1 MAIKCLKLNK
11 KTSFMSRKRKW
22 KKFFMVSREINRSLS
37 VILLFVFA
45 VASFFSFFNLAGA
58 VGKFINHYYS
68 ILFGLGKYFFAG
80 LLLMLSFFLYWHNY
94 KNNRVNLRF
103 THYFGAFLL
112 MFSTCGLA
120 TYWVWLK
127 LPVADVGA
135 LIDKIAVYQGG
146 GYLGFVSMIILVK
159 SIGNILTAIILTT
172 LLIVSLML
180 TLQMSL
186 NQLIKKTYI
195 LEWLA
200 KGIWWF
206 LVSLGGL
213 FVTIG
218 QGIKNLFTSKKAA
231 VEEEAEE
238 ELSDDLDFDAEQEPA
253 VMEMTNR
260 KLDPELMA
268 SNAEVLD
275 LNDAADEDLEEADE
289 EASEAD
295 DQLSSDEE
303 IVGVPVY
310 EASDNQLLKKNQFE
324 IDDNEV
330 LFPYQT
336 DEILNYEQSLG
347 LDILDKQSAKPQNED
362 IKTRSQQIKKTL
374 QNFGI
379 DVEMKD
385 IKVGPVV
392 TQFSVKPAEG
402 IKLSRITAL
411 QDDLSL
417 ALSAYPLRIEA
428 PIPGKP
434 YVGLEV
440 PNKQTSI
447 VRLKPMMESEEYT
460 NRKNNLQIALG
471 QDVAGKTWFADI
483 SKMPHLLVAGQ
494 TGSGKSVCLN
504 AIIVSLLYQNQPSDL
519 RFVMVDP
526 KRVELT
532 LYNGIPHLLTP
543 VITDVPRTL
552 NAFKWTVSEMERR
565 YTILSKFGKRD
576 IASYNTIA
584 KEKMPYLV
592 FIIDELS
599 DIMLTAGR
607 DVEAYIVRL
616 TQMARA
622 VGIHLIIATQRP
634 SVNVITGLIKANI
647 PARIAFSVAS
657 NTDSR
662 TILDKAGAEKLLGKG
677 DMLFQD
683 PSESE
688 PRRIQGVYIS
698 DEEVKRISL
707 TLKENLEVPI
717 SYQDEIVNN
726 DTGHEIN
733 ASDKTFGGIGDVNG
747 DDPLY
752 QQAVEIVYQTK
763 KASASYLQRR
773 LRIGFTRAA
782 RLIDLME
789 ENGVVGPAQGAKP
802 REILNE
808 QISSDTINK

>member
-1 MAIKCLKLNK
+1 
-11 KTSFMSRKRKW
+11 MSRKRKW

-45 VASFFSFFNLAGA
+45 VVSFFSFFNLAGA
-58 VGKFINHYYS
+58 VGKFIDHYYS
-68 ILFGLGKYFFAG
+68 ILFGLGKYFFAA
-80 LLLMLSFFLYWHNY
+80 LLLLLSFFLYWHNY

-127 LPVADVGA
+127 LPVPDVGT

-159 SIGNILTAIILTT
+159 SIGNILTGIILTT
-172 LLIVSLML
+172 LLVISLML

-186 NQLIKKTYI
+186 NQLIKKTYVI
-195 LEWLA
+195 EWLA

-206 LVSLGGL
+206 LVSVGGL
-213 FVTIG
+213 FMTIFS
-218 QGIKNLFTSKKAA
+218 GIKNLFTSKKSQPENDEAGE
-231 VEEEAEE
+231 VELDDDANFDVEGEPVVAEM
-238 ELSDDLDFDAEQEPA
+238 
-253 VMEMTNR
+253 VNR
-260 KLDPELMA
+260 KLEIGDVLPEETGESVELMDGE
-268 SNAEVLD
+268 NEEGLLAEE
-275 LNDAADEDLEEADE
+275 DESLAEEINEDDE
-289 EASEAD
+289 N
-295 DQLSSDEE
+295 E
-303 IVGVPVY
+303 IVGVPVF
-310 EASDNQLLKKNQFE
+310 EASDNPDSEL
-324 IDDNEV
+324 

-336 DEILNYEQSLG
+336 EEILEYHQELP
-347 LDILDKQSAKPQNED
+347 LDILEKASSKPQNED

-379 DVEMKD
+379 EVEMKD

-417 ALSAYPLRIEA
+417 ALAAYPLRIEA

-447 VRLKPMMESEEYT
+447 VRLKPMMEGEEYL

-576 IASYNTIA
+576 IASYNVIA

-707 TLKENLEVPI
+707 ALKENLEVPI

-726 DTGHEIN
+726 ENGHEVN
-733 ASDKTFGGIGDVNG
+733 VSDKTFGGIGDVNG
-747 DDPLY
+747 DDDPLY
-752 QQAVEIVYQTK
+752 QQAVDIVYQTK

-802 REILNE
+802 REILND
-808 QISSDTINK
+808 QIYGDTINK

>member
-1 MAIKCLKLNK
+1 MA
-11 KTSFMSRKRKW
+11 RKRKL
-22 KKFFMVSREINRSLS
+22 KKFFMLSRELQRSLS
-37 VILLFVFA
+37 VILLFTVA
-45 VASFFSFFNLAGA
+45 VASFLSFFNIAGA
-58 VGKFINHYYS
+58 FGRFINHYYN
-68 ILFGLGKYFFAG
+68 ILFGSGKFVFAA
-80 LLLMLSFFLYWHNY
+80 LLLFLSIFLYWHNY

-103 THYFGAFLL
+103 AHYFGAFLL
-112 MFSTCGLA
+112 ILNTCALA
-120 TYWVWLK
+120 TYWVWLY
-127 LPVADVGA
+127 LPMADAGA

-146 GYLGFVSMIILVK
+146 GYLGFVGMIVLVK
-159 SIGNILTAIILTT
+159 FLGNILAGIILAI
-172 LLIVSLML
+172 LLLVGIML
-180 TLQMSL
+180 TFQTSL
-186 NQLIKKTYI
+186 NQLIKKTYVI
-195 LEWLA
+195 EWLV

-206 LVSLGGL
+206 LVSLAGL
-213 FVTIG
+213 FVTLAG
-218 QGIKNLFTSKKAA
+218 GIKNLFDKKPTQDNNNDDDG
-231 VEEEAEE
+231 VGMEEDASFEE
-238 ELSDDLDFDAEQEPA
+238 DQEPA
-253 VMEMTNR
+253 VAEMVNR
-260 KLDPELMA
+260 KLEISDDPMS
-268 SNAEVLD
+268 SNAELMDLSEESADEELLD
-275 LNDAADEDLEEADE
+275 QADEDPADLDQE
-289 EASEAD
+289 ISD
-295 DQLSSDEE
+295 DEV
-303 IVGVPVY
+303 VGVPVF
-310 EASDNQLLKKNQFE
+310 EVSDNQLLKKDQFA
-324 IDDNEV
+324 IDENEV

-336 DEILNYEQSLG
+336 DEILEYKHH
-347 LDILDKQSAKPQNED
+347 LDGSILEKQASKPQNED
-362 IKTRSQQIKKTL
+362 IKVRSQQIKKTL

-379 DVEMKD
+379 EVEMKD
-385 IKVGPVV
+385 VKIGPVV
-392 TQFSVKPAEG
+392 TQFSLKPAEG

-417 ALSAYPLRIEA
+417 ALAAHPLRMEA

-434 YVGLEV
+434 YLGLEV
-440 PNKQTSI
+440 PNKQASI
-447 VRLKPMMESEEYT
+447 VRLKPMMEAEEYT
-460 NRKNNLQIALG
+460 NRKNNLQFALG
-471 QDVAGKTWFADI
+471 LDVAGKTWFADI
-483 SKMPHLLVAGQ
+483 SKMPHMLVAGQ

-519 RFVMVDP
+519 RFIMVDP

-552 NAFKWTVSEMERR
+552 NAFKWTVAEMERR

-576 IASYNTIA
+576 IASYNVGA

-657 NTDSR
+657 NVDSR

-688 PRRIQGVYIS
+688 PRRIQGVFVS
-698 DEEVKRISL
+698 DDEVKRVAL
-707 TLKENLEVPI
+707 GLKENLDVPI
-717 SYQDEIVNN
+717 SYQDDIVNN
-726 DTGHEIN
+726 ENGHEIN
-733 ASDKTFGGIGDVNG
+733 ASEKTFAGVGDFNG

-752 QQAVEIVYQTK
+752 QQAVDIIRQTK

-802 REILNE
+802 REILND
-808 QISSDTINK
+808 QISGDTINK

>member
-1 MAIKCLKLNK
+1 
-11 KTSFMSRKRKW
+11 MSRNRKL
-22 KKFFMVSREINRSLS
+22 KKFFMLSRELQRSLS
-37 VILLFVFA
+37 VILLFTLA
-45 VASFFSFFNLAGA
+45 IASFLSFFNIAGA
-58 VGKFINHYYS
+58 FGRFINHYYS
-68 ILFGLGKYFFAG
+68 ILFGWGKFVFAV
-80 LLLMLSFFLYWHNY
+80 LLLLLSVFLYWHNY

-103 THYFGAFLL
+103 AHYFGAFLL
-112 MFSTCGLA
+112 ILNSCGLA
-120 TYWVWLK
+120 TYWVWLH
-127 LPVADVGA
+127 LPLADAGA
-135 LIDKIAVYQGG
+135 LIDKIALYQGG
-146 GYLGFVSMIILVK
+146 GYLGFVGMIVLVK
-159 SIGNILTAIILTT
+159 FLGDILAGILLGS
-172 LLIVSLML
+172 LLLVGVML
-180 TLQMSL
+180 TFQTSL
-186 NQLIKKTYI
+186 NQLIKKTYVI
-195 LEWLA
+195 EWLA

-206 LVSLGGL
+206 LVSVAGL
-213 FVTIG
+213 FAT
-218 QGIKNLFTSKKAA
+218 LFTAIGDKLSKRGEK
-231 VEEEAEE
+231 AEE
-238 ELSDDLDFDAEQEPA
+238 VEDDDAAIDEDADFDADGEPA
-253 VMEMTNR
+253 VAEMVNR
-260 KLDPELMA
+260 KLELDDGLPE
-268 SNAEVLD
+268 SNAEFVD
-275 LNDAADEDLEEADE
+275 LNDGSEEE
-289 EASEAD
+289 MENEYEASDEVGAD
-295 DQLSSDEE
+295 DDEE
-303 IVGVPVY
+303 IVGVPVF
-310 EASDNQLLKKNQFE
+310 EASESQLLKKDQHE
-324 IDDNEV
+324 IADNEL

-336 DEILNYEQSLG
+336 DEILQYQQDLSLN
-347 LDILDKQSAKPQNED
+347 ILEKQSAKPQNED

-379 DVEMKD
+379 EVEMKD
-385 IKVGPVV
+385 VKVGPVV

-440 PNKQTSI
+440 PNKQTTI
-447 VRLKPMMESEEYT
+447 VRLKPMLESEEYT
-460 NRKNNLQIALG
+460 GRKNNLQIALG

-504 AIIVSLLYQNQPSDL
+504 AIIISLLYQNQPSDL

-552 NAFKWTVSEMERR
+552 NAFKWTVAEMERR
-565 YTILSKFGKRD
+565 YTILSKFGKCD
-576 IASYNTIA
+576 IASYNAIA
-584 KEKMPYLV
+584 QEKMPYLV

-683 PSESE
+683 PGESE

-698 DEEVKRISL
+698 DEEVKRATL
-707 TLKENLEVPI
+707 MLKENLETPI
-717 SYQDEIVNN
+717 VYPEEIVNN
-726 DTGHEIN
+726 DSGHDIN
-733 ASDKTFGGIGDVNG
+733 HGDRTFGAVDDFSG

-752 QQAVEIVYQTK
+752 RQAVDIVMQTK

-782 RLIDLME
+782 RLIDIME

-802 REILNE
+802 REILND
-808 QISSDTINK
+808 QISGDIIDK

>member
-1 MAIKCLKLNK
+1 
-11 KTSFMSRKRKW
+11 MSRNRKL
-22 KKFFMVSREINRSLS
+22 KKFFMLSRELQRSLS
-37 VILLFVFA
+37 VILLFILA
-45 VASFFSFFNLAGA
+45 IASFLSFFNIAGA
-58 VGKFINHYYS
+58 FGRFINHYYS
-68 ILFGLGKYFFAG
+68 ILFGWGKFVFAA
-80 LLLMLSFFLYWHNY
+80 LLLLLSVFLYWHNY

-103 THYFGAFLL
+103 AHYFGAFLL
-112 MFSTCGLA
+112 ILNSCGLA
-120 TYWVWLK
+120 TYWVWLH
-127 LPVADVGA
+127 LPLADAGA
-135 LIDKIAVYQGG
+135 LIDKIALYQGG
-146 GYLGFVSMIILVK
+146 GYLGFVGMIVLVK
-159 SIGNILTAIILTT
+159 FVGNILAGIILASL
-172 LLIVSLML
+172 LLIGVML
-180 TLQMSL
+180 TFQTSL
-186 NQLIKKTYI
+186 NQLIKKTYVI
-195 LEWLA
+195 EWLA

-206 LVSLGGL
+206 LVSVAGL
-213 FVTIG
+213 FAT
-218 QGIKNLFTSKKAA
+218 LFTAIGDKLSKRGEKAA
-231 VEEEAEE
+231 EAEDDDATTDEDADFDADGEPAVAEMVNRKLELDDGLAESNAEFVDLNDGAEE
-238 ELSDDLDFDAEQEPA
+238 E
-253 VMEMTNR
+253 MESE
-260 KLDPELMA
+260 DEA
-268 SNAEVLD
+268 S
-275 LNDAADEDLEEADE
+275 DE
-289 EASEAD
+289 EGTD
-295 DQLSSDEE
+295 DDEE
-303 IVGVPVY
+303 IVGVPVF
-310 EASDNQLLKKNQFE
+310 EASESQLLKKDQHE
-324 IDDNEV
+324 IADNEL

-336 DEILNYEQSLG
+336 DEILQYQQELSV
-347 LDILDKQSAKPQNED
+347 DILEKPSAKPQNED

-379 DVEMKD
+379 EVEMKD
-385 IKVGPVV
+385 VKVGPVV

-417 ALSAYPLRIEA
+417 ALAAYPLRIEA

-440 PNKQTSI
+440 PNKQTTI
-447 VRLKPMMESEEYT
+447 VRLKPMLESEEYT
-460 NRKNNLQIALG
+460 HRKNNLQIALG

-483 SKMPHLLVAGQ
+483 SKMPHMLVAGQ

-504 AIIVSLLYQNQPSDL
+504 AIIISLLYQNQPSDL
-519 RFVMVDP
+519 RFIMVDP

-552 NAFKWTVSEMERR
+552 NAFKWTVAEMERR

-584 KEKMPYLV
+584 QEKMPYLV

-622 VGIHLIIATQRP
+622 VGIHLVIATQRP

-698 DEEVKRISL
+698 DEEVKRAAL
-707 TLKENLEVPI
+707 TLKENLETPI
-717 SYQDEIVNN
+717 AYPEEIVNN
-726 DTGHEIN
+726 DSGHDIN
-733 ASDKTFGGIGDVNG
+733 PGERTFG
-747 DDPLY
+747 
-752 QQAVEIVYQTK
+752 A
-763 KASASYLQRR
+763 
-773 LRIGFTRAA
+773 
-782 RLIDLME
+782 
-789 ENGVVGPAQGAKP
+789 
-802 REILNE
+802 
-808 QISSDTINK
+808 

>member
-1 MAIKCLKLNK
+1 ML
-11 KTSFMSRKRKW
+11 
-22 KKFFMVSREINRSLS
+22 SRELQRSLS
-37 VILLFVFA
+37 VIILFLLA
-45 VASFFSFFNLAGA
+45 ITSFLSFFNIAGA
-58 VGKFINHYYS
+58 FGRFINHYYN
-68 ILFGLGKYFFAG
+68 ILFGWGKFVFAA
-80 LLLMLSFFLYWHNY
+80 LLLILGVFLYWHNY

-103 THYFGAFLL
+103 AHYFGAFLL
-112 MFSTCGLA
+112 ILNSCSLA
-120 TYWVWLK
+120 TYWVWLH

-135 LIDKIAVYQGG
+135 LIEKIAVYQGG
-146 GYLGFVSMIILVK
+146 GYLGFVGMIVLVKFLGNILAGIILV
-159 SIGNILTAIILTT
+159 SL
-172 LLIVSLML
+172 LLIGIML
-180 TLQMSL
+180 TFQISL
-186 NQLIKKTYI
+186 NQLIKKTYVI
-195 LEWLA
+195 EWLI

-206 LVSLGGL
+206 LVSVAGL
-213 FVTIG
+213 FVT
-218 QGIKNLFTSKKAA
+218 LFMSIRDKLSKHGKRA
-231 VEEEAEE
+231 VDEADEVNE
-238 ELSDDLDFDAEQEPA
+238 PESDEHADFEADVEPVVAEM
-253 VMEMTNR
+253 VNR
-260 KLDPELMA
+260 KLEISESLPM
-268 SNAEVLD
+268 
-275 LNDAADEDLEEADE
+275 EDD
-289 EASEAD
+289 EASEVKESVELIKEENNEESLTEENEENEEND
-295 DQLSSDEE
+295 DSD
-303 IVGVPVY
+303 IVGVPVF
-310 EASDNQLLKKNQFE
+310 EASDDPNSEL
-324 IDDNEV
+324 

-336 DEILNYEQSLG
+336 EEILEYHKELS
-347 LDILDKQSAKPQNED
+347 LDILEKPSTKPQNED
-362 IKTRSQQIKKTL
+362 IKNRSQQIKKTL

-379 DVEMKD
+379 EVEMKD
-385 IKVGPVV
+385 VKVGPVV

-417 ALSAYPLRIEA
+417 ALAAYPLRIEA

-440 PNKQTSI
+440 PNKQTTI
-447 VRLKPMMESEEYT
+447 VKLKPMLESDEYLH
-460 NRKNNLQIALG
+460 RKNNLQFALG
-471 QDVAGKTWFADI
+471 QDVAGKNWFADI
-483 SKMPHLLVAGQ
+483 SKMPHILVAGQ

-504 AIIVSLLYQNQPSDL
+504 AIIISLLYQNQPSDL
-519 RFVMVDP
+519 RFIMVDP

-552 NAFKWTVSEMERR
+552 NAFKWTVAEMERR

-576 IASYNTIA
+576 IASYNAIA
-584 KEKMPYLV
+584 QEKMPYLV

-622 VGIHLIIATQRP
+622 VGIHLVIATQRP

-647 PARIAFSVAS
+647 PARLAFSVAS

-698 DEEVKRISL
+698 DEEVKRVVL
-707 TLKENLEVPI
+707 ALKENLETPI
-717 SYQDEIVNN
+717 VYSEEIINN
-726 DTGHEIN
+726 DSGHDIN
-733 ASDKTFGGIGDVNG
+733 SGERTFGSVDDSSG

-752 QQAVEIVYQTK
+752 RQAVEIVMQTK

-808 QISSDTINK
+808 QITDDIINK